1 MSKISDFFEKY
12 TNKEGEEVYRY
23 NSLLRPAY
31 IHLSHYFSPTDPE
44 ILEIKAIEIPSEFEY
59 IDFRLGYFFL
69 I

>member
-12 TNKEGEEVYRY
+12 TSKEGEEVYRY
-23 NSLLRPAY
+23 NSLLRPAN
-31 IHLSHYFSPTDPE
+31 IHLSYYFSPTDPE
-44 ILEIKAIEIPSEFEY
+44 ILKIKVIEIPSEFEY